1 MNLSVWFRSTIA
13 ILAGVLTACTMDVS
27 LVSLGSSDA
36 LGPEAIAIDGT
47 LTVSGLKVTD
57 NSTPNLTLSSS
68 SITPTQMKITNNAN
82 CSGGTWVAYASTV
95 TGYALTASD
104 GTKDVSA
111 QFKDASGAIT
121 SCVSTTV
128 LLDTSAPTSP
138 SLTVVADYT
147 DGSSVNFVKS
157 SSPTF
162 NLSAVDA
169 TLYEM
174 QISNSATC
182 ASGSYEP
189 FAAAKVW
196 ALTAS
201 DGLKDVSVKYQD
213 RFSHEST
220 CVNISVV
227 LDSTASATPVIAQA
241 EGAEG
246 AGSNS
251 FSPKVFVKNI
261 SANEVADATHSG
273 FLDYQARIVRV
284 SDSAEIQAWQSV
296 GAGPL
301 LQLTGLTLVDGTP
314 YRMEVRSRDKAG
326 NTSSSASV
334 TWTSSLVPFYVKS
347 LENATPSTE
356 FTSDSFTLAGGT
368 GAVTVAVTNGAKV
381 CISPCANW
389 AAAGASVSATVGD
402 TLSLKAFSPASGTLT
417 STITAGAYTTTW
429 KISTSLLCPSNYV
442 LVPGENGTLQGE
454 FCLAKFEMK
463 IYGNS
468 DGYQTYSAAYVA
480 ESRAD
485 GTPWRL
491 LNVDQMI
498 SECQA
503 LGSGYDLINNT
514 QWNTVAR
521 NISSLG
527 SNWSSGTVGTGQ
539 VNQGNRS
546 STNQLEAST
555 DDSEACVNLPGFTYP
570 AAASSCSDSVWHNFR
585 RTHQLSNG
593 SVLWDFSGGS
603 WEGVKD
609 TYADSYTGTNDFLSA
624 MIDGSFFKMLLGAQ
638 GKTCADPSN
647 TTERC
652 GFGYAYLSNARP
664 ASAIFRG
671 GSASNGREAGIFAID
686 FDYSR
691 TFSDG
696 AHGFRCV
703 APLTN

>member
-1 MNLSVWFRSTIA
+1 V
-13 ILAGVLTACTMDVS
+13 
-27 LVSLGSSDA
+27 
-36 LGPEAIAIDGT
+36 
-47 LTVSGLKVTD
+47 K
-57 NSTPNLTLSSS
+57 
-68 SITPTQMKITNNAN
+68 
-82 CSGGTWVAYASTV
+82 
-95 TGYALTASD
+95 
-104 GTKDVSA
+104 
-111 QFKDASGAIT
+111 
-121 SCVSTTV
+121 
-128 LLDTSAPTSP
+128 
-138 SLTVVADYT
+138 
-147 DGSSVNFVKS
+147 FVKS

-169 TLYEM
+169 TLYQM
-174 QISNSATC
+174 QLSNSATC
-182 ASGSYEP
+182 ASGSYE
-189 FAAAKVW
+189 AYATTKAW
-196 ALTAS
+196 ALTAT
-201 DGLKDVSVKYQD
+201 DGVKNISVKYQD
-213 RFSHEST
+213 RFSHESS
-220 CVNISVV
+220 CVTVDVV
-227 LDSTASATPVIAQA
+227 LDSTASAAPVIAQV

-251 FSPKVFVKNI
+251 ITPKVFVKNI

-273 FLDYQARIVRV
+273 FLDYQARVVRV
-284 SDSAEIQAWQSV
+284 SDSAEVQAWTTA
-296 GAGPL
+296 GTGPL
-301 LQLTGLTLVDGTP
+301 LQLTGLTLADGTS

-326 NTSSSASV
+326 NTSSAVSV

-356 FTSDSFTLAGGT
+356 FTSDTFTLSGGA

-381 CISPCANW
+381 CVSPCANW
-389 AAAGASVSATVGD
+389 AAAGASVAATVGD

-429 KISTSLLCPSNYV
+429 KISTGVLCPTNYI

-454 FCLAKFEMK
+454 FCLAKYEMK
-463 IYGNS
+463 IYGNT
-468 DGYQTYSAAYVA
+468 DGYQVYDPAYLA

-485 GTPWRL
+485 STPWRR

-498 SECQA
+498 TECQA
-503 LGSGYDLINNT
+503 IGAGYDLITNT

-527 SNWSSGTVGTGQ
+527 DNWSSGTVGMGQ

-570 AAASSCSDSVWHNFR
+570 GAASSCSDTIWHNFR
-585 RTHQLSNG
+585 RTHKLSNG
-593 SVLWDFSGGS
+593 AVLWDFSGGS

-609 TYADSYTGTNDFLSA
+609 TYPDSYTGTNDFLSA
-624 MIDGSFFKMLLGAQ
+624 MIDGSYFKMLLGAQ

-652 GFGYAYLSNARP
+652 GFGYAYLSNASTT
-664 ASAIFRG
+664 SAIFRG

-686 FDYSR
+686 FDYGRS
-691 TFSDG
+691 FNDG